1 MSRRGRKAA
10 LPEAGHQRP
19 TVLDTSGLVVRHRS
33 KLGTVKEF
41 DFAELSFAPA
51 MRRSLAALFAAKC
64 APGGGWDSHDTS
76 VHIWRLLRG
85 FGEYLTE
92 TDQQPDDMAG
102 LTAATWMAW
111 RLSRPQTQMG
121 YVQITSVAGFLQLD
135 PRLAQPV
142 RAAMAKRVPRVKV
155 EEHAFAPDEFE
166 EVRRSARQMFRSALL
181 RIRENVQLL
190 ESWRSGA
197 IEHQDLQKWLIG
209 EGLDCLARTGH
220 IPRYKRSDNRMRP
233 VFRYSKAMGGDG
245 AIYTWRRLYL
255 SRREAT
261 ALGVLLAAEHGLNA
275 TTVGEMR
282 TPRATPDSGEGRFPV
297 YRMELEK
304 RRKGEADH
312 FETRN
317 LADFGADSPGRLI
330 TEALEATAPA
340 RAYLASVGCT
350 ADRFLIWHETRPRQ
364 WQDTNEALIREGPF
378 GLGLTKPDFDDYGT
392 HFGPDG
398 GGVMRRT
405 RKTANVVHRREPG
418 QNSQDTH
425 DSVYV
430 IPEPQAQQ
438 AAIPVIAAGAED
450 ALESARRTVFTAKL
464 TDAPEDGEVEA
475 ATNGCADYENSPIT
489 GPGASC
495 GASFLLCTACPNA
508 RVHPAH
514 HARLAHLHRA
524 IGELEDVLP
533 RAVWDA
539 EWSEPHARLS
549 DLKRRLGP
557 ALWRRA
563 LANVTAEDREVVGD
577 LLNGLYDL

>member
-1 MSRRGRKAA
+1 M
-10 LPEAGHQRP
+10 
-19 TVLDTSGLVVRHRS
+19 VRHRS
-33 KLGTVKEF
+33 KMGTDKEY
-41 DFAELSFAPA
+41 DFAELAFAPA
-51 MRRSLAALFAAKC
+51 MRKSLAALFAAKC
-64 APGGGWDSHDTS
+64 APGGGWNSHDTS
-76 VHIWRLLRG
+76 VRTWWLLRS
-85 FGEYLTE
+85 FGEFLTE
-92 TDQQPDDMAG
+92 SNQQPQDIPD
-102 LTAATWMAW
+102 LTAATWGAW

-121 YVQITSVAGFLQLD
+121 YVQITAVAGFLQLD
-135 PRLAQPV
+135 PRLPQPV

-155 EEHAFAPDEFE
+155 EEHAFAPHEFE
-166 EVRRSARQMFRSALL
+166 EIRRSARQMFRSALL
-181 RIRENVQLL
+181 RIRENVRLL
-190 ESWRSGA
+190 ESWREGV
-197 IEHQDLQKWLIG
+197 IEHHDLKNWLVG
-209 EGLDCLARTGH
+209 EALDCLARTGH
-220 IPRYKRSDNRMRP
+220 VPRYKRSDGRMRP
-233 VFRYSKAMGGDG
+233 VFRYSRAMGGDG
-245 AIYTWRRLYL
+245 AKHTWRRLYL
-255 SRREAT
+255 SRLEAT

-275 TTVGEMR
+275 TTVGELR

-340 RAYLASVGCT
+340 RAYLTSRGCI
-350 ADRFLIWHETRPRQ
+350 ADRLLVWHETRPRH
-364 WQDTNEALIREGPF
+364 WQPNEALLREGPF

-392 HFGPDG
+392 RFSPDG

-405 RKTANVVHRREPG
+405 RKTANVVYRREPG

-438 AAIPVIAAGAED
+438 AAIPVIAEGATD
-450 ALESARRTVFTAKL
+450 ALESARRTVFAAQL
-464 TDAPEDGEVEA
+464 TDVPDDCEVET

-489 GPGASC
+489 GPGAGC

-508 RVHPAH
+508 RVHPTH
-514 HARLAHLHRA
+514 HPRLAHLHRA
-524 IGELEDVLP
+524 LGELRDVLP
-533 RAVWDA
+533 PPVWDA
-539 EWSEPHARLS
+539 DWSEPCARLS

-557 ALWRRA
+557 ALWRQA
-563 LANVTAEDREVVGD
+563 LANVTVEDREVVGD

>member
-19 TVLDTSGLVVRHRS
+19 VVLDASGLVVRHRS

-64 APGGGWDSHDTS
+64 APGGGWDSHDSS

-85 FGEYLTE
+85 FGDFLTE
-92 TDQQPDDMAG
+92 TDQQSDDIAD
-102 LTAATWMAW
+102 LTAGTWMAW

-121 YVQITSVAGFLQLD
+121 YVQITAVAGFLQLE
-135 PRLAQPV
+135 PRLAQSV
-142 RAAMAKRVPRVKV
+142 RVAMAKRVPRVKV

-166 EVRRSARQMFRSALL
+166 EVRRLARQMFRSALL

-197 IEHQDLQKWLIG
+197 IEHQDLQNWLIG

-220 IPRYKRSDNRMRP
+220 IPRYPRGDGRMRP

-245 AIYTWRRLYL
+245 AIHTWRRLYL

-282 TPRATPDSGEGRFPV
+282 TPRATPDSGEGRFPI

-330 TEALEATAPA
+330 TEALEATALA

-350 ADRFLIWHETRPRQ
+350 ADRFLIWHETRPRH
-364 WQDTNEALIREGPF
+364 WQETNEALIREGPF

-392 HFGPDG
+392 QFGPDG

-405 RKTANVVHRREPG
+405 RKTVNVVHRREPG

-450 ALESARRTVFTAKL
+450 ALEAARRTVFTAKL

-475 ATNGCADYENSPIT
+475 ATNGCADYENSLIT
-489 GPGASC
+489 GPGAGC

-514 HARLAHLHRA
+514 HPRLAHLHRA

-533 RAVWDA
+533 KAVWDA
-539 EWSEPHARLS
+539 DWSEPHARLS

-557 ALWRRA
+557 ALWRQG

>member
-10 LPEAGHQRP
+10 LPEVGHQRP
-19 TVLDTSGLVVRHRS
+19 VVLDASGLVVRHRS
-33 KLGTVKEF
+33 KMGTNKEF
-41 DFAELSFAPA
+41 DFAELPFAPA

-64 APGGGWDSHDTS
+64 APGGGWNTHDTS
-76 VHIWRLLRG
+76 VHMWRLLRP
-85 FGEYLTE
+85 FGEFLGE
-92 TDQQPDDMAG
+92 VDQQPDDIPD

-111 RLSRPQTQMG
+111 RLSRPLTHTG
-121 YVQITSVAGFLQLD
+121 YVQITAVAGFLQLD
-135 PRLAQPV
+135 PRLPQPV

-155 EEHAFAPDEFE
+155 EEHAFAPAEFE
-166 EVRRSARQMFRSALL
+166 EIRRSARQVFRSALL

-190 ESWRSGA
+190 ESWRAGA
-197 IEHQDLQKWLIG
+197 IPHQDRQNWLIG
-209 EGLDCLARTGH
+209 EALDCLARTGH
-220 IPRYKRSDNRMRP
+220 VPRYERNDGRMRP
-233 VFRYSKAMGGDG
+233 VFRYSRAMGGDG
-245 AIYTWRRLYL
+245 AKYTWRRLYL
-255 SRREAT
+255 SRLEAT
-261 ALGVLLAAEHGLNA
+261 ALGVLFAAAHGLNA
-275 TTVGEMR
+275 TTVGELR

-297 YRMELEK
+297 YRMESEK

-340 RAYLASVGCT
+340 RTYLKSVACT
-350 ADRFLIWHETRPRQ
+350 GDRLLIWHEARPRH
-364 WQDTNEALIREGPF
+364 WQPNDALLREGPF

-392 HFGPDG
+392 RFGPNG

-425 DSVYV
+425 DSIYV

-438 AAIPVIAAGAED
+438 AAIPVIAEGAED
-450 ALESARRTVFTAKL
+450 ALEAARRTVFAAQL
-464 TDAPEDGEVEA
+464 TDTPEDGEVET

-489 GPGASC
+489 GPGTGC
-495 GASFLLCTACPNA
+495 EASFLLCTACPNA

-514 HARLAHLHRA
+514 HPRLAHLHRA
-524 IGELEDVLP
+524 LGELRDVLP
-533 RAVWDA
+533 SPVWDA
-539 EWSEPHARLS
+539 DWSEPYARLS

-563 LANVTAEDREVVGD
+563 LASVTAEDREAVGD